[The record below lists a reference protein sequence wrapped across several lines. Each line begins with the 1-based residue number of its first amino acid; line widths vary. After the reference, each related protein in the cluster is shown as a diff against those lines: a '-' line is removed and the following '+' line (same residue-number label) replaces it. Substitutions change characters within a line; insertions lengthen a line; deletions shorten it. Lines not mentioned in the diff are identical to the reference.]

1 MCSMTLHPRE
11 ERWSPLDHTKWTQ
24 VRRDWRTGIKVLRR
38 SVAFIGDWLV
48 GGAASVVGVGGGGAE
63 VDE

>member
-1 MCSMTLHPRE
+1 M
-11 ERWSPLDHTKWTQ
+11 
-24 VRRDWRTGIKVLRR
+24 RRDWRTGIKVLRR